1 MDERTHAHTG
11 TYARAHTH
19 TYIAPNTTTAG
30 LISIRYPA
38 QQDLSRV
45 DAISLVTPPPH
56 LPNSSM
62 RMIVD

>member
-1 MDERTHAHTG
+1 MPD
-11 TYARAHTH
+11 
-19 TYIAPNTTTAG
+19 IAPNTTTAG